1 MNGREPFPDL
11 VVRPVTADDHD
22 GIVASLRRL
31 SPQSTYRRFFTLVP
45 DPEPFVTRHLALVD
59 HLDHE
64 AYVVLDGDDVVAV
77 GQWDR
82 LNASPDEAEMAV
94 TVEDGWQRVGLGR
107 ALTRMLAADAH
118 RHGVETLSANILTD
132 NGPALGL
139 ASRMHPATVALD
151 GAETHFTFPL
161 AS

>member
-11 VVRPVTADDHD
+11 VVRPVTTDDHD
-22 GIVASLRRL
+22 GIVASFRRL
-31 SPQSTYRRFFTLVP
+31 SPESTYRRFFTLLP

-59 HLDHE
+59 HQDHE
-64 AYVVLDGDDVVAV
+64 ALVVLDGDEIVAV

-82 LNASPDEAEMAV
+82 LTASPDEAEMAV
-94 TVEDGWQRVGLGR
+94 TVEDAWQHVGLGR

-118 RHGVETLSANILTD
+118 RHGVELLSANILTD
-132 NGPALGL
+132 NRPALGL
-139 ASRMHPATVALD
+139 ASRMGPATVALD
-151 GAETHFTFPL
+151 GAETHFTFPI